1 MKINEIYYQNSG
13 RETMYKSIFWSN
25 FSHAMYIK
33 AFIKGRKQNEVQ
45 SKGDKNNRSL
55 NPKNE
60 F

>member
-1 MKINEIYYQNSG
+1 
-13 RETMYKSIFWSN
+13 
-25 FSHAMYIK
+25 MYIK